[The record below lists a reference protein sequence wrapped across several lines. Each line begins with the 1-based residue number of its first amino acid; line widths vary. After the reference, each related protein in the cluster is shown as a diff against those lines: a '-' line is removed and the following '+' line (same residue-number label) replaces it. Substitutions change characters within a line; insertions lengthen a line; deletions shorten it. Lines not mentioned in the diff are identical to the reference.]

1 MFLEMTL
8 WASLLDP
15 LLGSEGRASAY
26 QAEDGR
32 FKSRRNSLFSST
44 CTKKCLLFCI
54 QTNQTKV
61 GLGFGCPRLNNH
73 YI

>member
-32 FKSRRNSLFSST
+32 FKSRRNSFFSST
-44 CTKKCLLFCI
+44 CTKKCCFLYSD
-54 QTNQTKV
+54 KPDK
-61 GLGFGCPRLNNH
+61 GGFRVWLP
-73 YI
+73 